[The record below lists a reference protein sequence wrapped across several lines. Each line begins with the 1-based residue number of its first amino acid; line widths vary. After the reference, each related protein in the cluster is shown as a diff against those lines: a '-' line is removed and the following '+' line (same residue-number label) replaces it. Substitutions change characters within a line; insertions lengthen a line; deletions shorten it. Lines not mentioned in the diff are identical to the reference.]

1 MSAALERVIAE
12 QQERIDR
19 LEKQDAAFTEN
30 SKREFERYRDL
41 FSALSSY
48 KAAAERMIDFSAIS
62 DRDRAYFYR
71 CRDDLR
77 AKSWAV
83 GYCWRCEHYG
93 CVCDMDCGCD

>member
-30 SKREFERYRDL
+30 SRREFERYRDL
-41 FSALSSY
+41 FSALSNY
-48 KAAAERMIDFSAIS
+48 ATAAERLIDFKTIS
-62 DRDRAYFYR
+62 DKDREYFHRVKY
-71 CRDDLR
+71 DLR
-77 AKSWAV
+77 EKSWAV

-93 CVCDMDCGCD
+93 CVCDMDCGCE